1 MAKSQ
6 AFERN
11 ACLVAEVVESIPRGR
26 CTTYGAIG
34 TSIGIVPRYVALIMA
49 TAEDI
54 HATPW
59 HRVVGRDKMVKP
71 GGHRSEQ
78 IKRLKAEGFRFNGD
92 LIADFDERFYTP
104 AD

>member
-1 MAKSQ
+1 M
-6 AFERN
+6 
-11 ACLVAEVVESIPRGR
+11 
-26 CTTYGAIG
+26 
-34 TSIGIVPRYVALIMA
+34 MA

-54 HATPW
+54 YATPW

-71 GGHRSEQ
+71 GGHRGVEQ